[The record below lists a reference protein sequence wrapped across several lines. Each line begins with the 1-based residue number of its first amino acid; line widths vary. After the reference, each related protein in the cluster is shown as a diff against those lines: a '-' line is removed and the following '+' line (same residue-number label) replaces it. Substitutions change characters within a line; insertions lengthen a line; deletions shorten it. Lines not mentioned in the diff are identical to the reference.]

1 VSLLLSFSHHHF
13 ERAPVL
19 PFHSD
24 TIFGAAGIRC
34 IHRLSDTINPLS
46 FSSSVCYKARP
57 EEKLVQILWFFMFV
71 VMVIFFTLAL
81 GYGLSLLENKAIS
94 QMSDASRD
102 VLQEE
107 APKAEGEMQT

>member
-1 VSLLLSFSHHHF
+1 M
-13 ERAPVL
+13 
-19 PFHSD
+19 
-24 TIFGAAGIRC
+24 
-34 IHRLSDTINPLS
+34 
-46 FSSSVCYKARP
+46 
-57 EEKLVQILWFFMFV
+57 QILWFFMFV